1 MFDPNLPGERKREE
15 TGKVPSRGSS
25 FNTRNRV
32 VLWGRV
38 GGHGARGS
46 RRLALLPPGRVVCVC
61 VCVCVSGRPRPSC
74 EDRL

>member
-1 MFDPNLPGERKREE
+1 MFDPNPPGERKREE